1 MYIETYSNAMPQ
13 NLLPHSV
20 TKILLPSSRPDSVP
34 QRSTHHAASVVWAC
48 TASDGFFLMEKV
60 LYLYQLEDKLHF
72 KKLSTEISQT
82 TCIFRLVFV
91 A

>member
-1 MYIETYSNAMPQ
+1 MYIETYTNAMPQ

-48 TASDGFFLMEKV
+48 TASDGFFSHGESFV
-60 LYLYQLEDKLHF
+60 F
-72 KKLSTEISQT
+72 ISIGRQ
-82 TCIFRLVFV
+82 IAL
-91 A
+91 